1 MNFETNT
8 MNQRFES
15 GSNRIKKRLLY
26 IAGILGLFYA
36 GHWYFIPTG
45 LPARLPYCIHQLL
58 FEPLSEINGD
68 DGRIIGMF
76 ATEPRSVPHVGIG
89 YSVLHFYEEG
99 AVAEYYV
106 IQKSARFV
114 NANRVAIWMNW
125 YETPALTIDDV
136 PQYTDGKGHWM
147 ENVHFFVSPPE
158 KGVYTLQQGEV
169 DIVWDVEQKWISDNS
184 DERWTGVLIDDQL
197 FITKIRPYG
206 TFETIFYFVDYNTCP
221 LCQYLRQK

>member
-1 MNFETNT
+1 MNFETNVV
-8 MNQRFES
+8 NRSLES
-15 GSNRIKKRLLY
+15 VQSRIKKRLFF
-26 IAGILGLFYA
+26 IAGVLGVFYV

-45 LPARLPYCIHQLL
+45 LPARLPYCIHELL

-76 ATEPRSVPHVGIG
+76 ATEPRGVPHIGIG
-89 YSVLHFYEEG
+89 YSVLQFHKDG
-99 AVAEYYV
+99 TVAEYYV

-136 PQYTDGKGHWM
+136 PQFTDGRGNWI

-158 KGVYTLQQGEV
+158 KGVYTLQQEKML
-169 DIVWDVEQKWISDNS
+169 IVWDTKQKWSFYNS
-184 DERWTGVLIDDQL
+184 DETWTGTLIDGQL
-197 FITKIRPYG
+197 FITKTHPYG
-206 TFETIFYFVDYNTCP
+206 TFETIFHFIDYNTCP
-221 LCQYLRQK
+221 FCMN